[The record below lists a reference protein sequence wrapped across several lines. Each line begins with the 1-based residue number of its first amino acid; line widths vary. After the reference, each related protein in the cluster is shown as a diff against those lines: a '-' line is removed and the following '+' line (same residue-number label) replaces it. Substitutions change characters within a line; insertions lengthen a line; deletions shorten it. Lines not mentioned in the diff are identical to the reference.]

1 MDLTLS
7 KAISAGHAAEETRE
21 YARKILKSQ
30 SAADI
35 DKILKKKLNKSR
47 HNTRNQNSR
56 DFIKSVNLVIV
67 HIPKANVQLM
77 EKFVML
83 AIKRTIS
90 KFAVHV
96 LVKNT

>member
-21 YARKILKSQ
+21 HARKILRSQ
-30 SAADI
+30 PVE
-35 DKILKKKLNKSR
+35 NSR

-56 DFIKSVNLVIV
+56 DFIKSVNLVVV
-67 HIPKANVQLM
+67 HIPEANAQLM
-77 EKFVML
+77 EKFVMFV
-83 AIKRTIS
+83 IKRTIS